1 MKSILN
7 VAVAVSIVAS
17 AGLAAAQRSL
27 TLDEALQLA
36 RANNR
41 DLRQAKER
49 LDQTAAQV
57 EIARA
62 PLLPTL
68 AVQGKYTRNF
78 QASTI
83 DLSQFGQAFTG
94 LATATIASGVQ
105 NAAPLNAFIQGYNA
119 ANANVKPVVISPLD
133 QLDFTASA
141 TIPLV
146 VPSAYPAMQAATRS
160 LSAAKANYQ
169 VNEQSILVGAAQAFY
184 AAAGTD
190 ELVAARNHAIEVA
203 QKTLDN
209 AKARLD
215 AGVVNKVEVMR
226 AEIVLVRAKQAL
238 KETIDIREQAY
249 RALTTLLVLTDA
261 VKVAPPQVENLSEPP
276 SVADLAKDALEL
288 RPEVSANRKQ
298 LLASESQT
306 LSAKLRW
313 APTLS
318 GFGLF
323 RAFNYSGFTGTNY
336 SWAVGA
342 QLDWLLYD
350 GGVRDAVRHQAQ
362 AQEREARLRLELI
375 SAQLTDELFNAR
387 RAVDTKREAL
397 SAAQRNLALSKETL
411 DLVRVQYDAGTAT
424 QLDLLTAQDTL
435 INSEVGVAQA
445 RFDFALSDIALR
457 RAAGKAL

>member
-1 MKSILN
+1 MKRLVN
-7 VAVAVSIVAS
+7 LAVAVVVGWAGTAS
-17 AGLAAAQRSL
+17 AQRNLS
-27 TLDEALQLA
+27 LDEALSLA
-36 RANNR
+36 RQNNR

-49 LDQTAAQV
+49 LDATAAQI
-57 EIARA
+57 ELARA

-78 QASTI
+78 QEASI
-83 DLSQFGQAFTG
+83 DLSQFGAAFTG
-94 LATATIASGVQ
+94 LATATQASGVPNQ
-105 NAAPLNAFIQGYNA
+105 APLQAFIDGYKA

-146 VPSAYPAMQAATRS
+146 VPYAYPGLEAANRTVA
-160 LSAAKANYQ
+160 AAKANYQ
-169 VNEQSILVGAAQAFY
+169 VNEQSVLVGAAQAFY

-190 ELVAARNHAIEVA
+190 ELVAARTHAIEVA

-226 AEIVLVRAKQAL
+226 AEVVVIRAKQAL
-238 KETIDIREQAY
+238 KETFDIREQAY
-249 RALTTLLVLTDA
+249 RALTTLLVLTEP
-261 VKVAPPQVENLSEPP
+261 VKVAPPAVESTEIAPP
-276 SVADLAKDALEL
+276 VEQLAKDALEL
-288 RPEVSANRKQ
+288 RPEMSANRKQ
-298 LLASESQT
+298 LLASQSQT

-313 APTLS
+313 APSLS

-350 GGVRDAVRHQAQ
+350 GGVRDAQRHQAQ
-362 AQEREARLRLELI
+362 AQEREARLRLDLI
-375 SAQLTDELFNAR
+375 QAQLTDELFNAR

-445 RFDFALSDIALR
+445 RFDFSLSDIALR